1 MLMHLCE
8 HVHMLSS
15 FATIIYGGFIAYVP
29 VIWSTARSQYILQ
42 IYLFPNQWRCSHIQ
56 VQNNIHVPSVKKGE
70 KKNNKGEKEA
80 FLIRL
85 KSEQDCFW
93 WKTDEEAFTAYM
105 RKHLWKQLIL
115 KGFDKMYGKKSL
127 IFITCCKIDGQL
139 LHDEVIKYEIGS
151 GKFFTSVFFLFWY

>member
-85 KSEQDCFW
+85 KSEQDCF
-93 WKTDEEAFTAYM
+93 
-105 RKHLWKQLIL
+105 
-115 KGFDKMYGKKSL
+115 
-127 IFITCCKIDGQL
+127 
-139 LHDEVIKYEIGS
+139 
-151 GKFFTSVFFLFWY
+151 